1 MIKFTISLLLT
12 FIEMFW
18 DINYTE
24 MLMFDQ
30 QGLLYSSIFSGKKA
44 ALLSLFIQ
52 AIFHMVIVNV

>member
-30 QGLLYSSIFSGKKA
+30 QDLLYSSIFSGKKA